1 MQLAWHLFFQ
11 GVIAGVNIFFDLY
24 FSQFFH
30 GNKRDSSINM
40 YKAAKSQGGQQGS
53 YPAGIAKVVIG
64 ATLLGIGEFLGSG
77 SATLFG
83 SDQAAGGLGELG
95 L

>member
-40 YKAAKSQGGQQGS
+40 YKAGKHQGQS
-53 YPAGIAKVVIG
+53 TYAGGITKVVIG
-64 ATLLGIGEFLGSG
+64 ALALGLGEFLGSG

-83 SDQAAGGLGELG
+83 SDQTSGLGDLG